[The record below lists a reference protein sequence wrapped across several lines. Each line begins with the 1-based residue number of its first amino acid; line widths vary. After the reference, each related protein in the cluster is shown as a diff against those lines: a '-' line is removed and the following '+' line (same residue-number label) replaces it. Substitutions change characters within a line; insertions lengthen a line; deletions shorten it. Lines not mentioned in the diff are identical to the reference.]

1 MPVAF
6 DPPYVTVFCGSRL
19 GGRPEYA
26 TAAEDL
32 GRTLVKNGLG
42 LVYGG
47 GSVGLMGKIADSV
60 LEAGGEVIGVIPEVL
75 SRPEIAHPNL
85 TKLHVVDSM
94 HTRKMM
100 MNDLCGAFIAMPGGI
115 GTFEELFEVLSW
127 AQLRIHAKPIG
138 LLDVAGFWTSL
149 RGLVDGSTAEGF
161 INPIH
166 RELLIRAVGSQELLD
181 LMGDAAVA
189 EADPDAVN
197 P

>member
-1 MPVAF
+1 MLVF
-6 DPPYVTVFCGSRL
+6 DPPYITVFCGSRL
-19 GGRPEYA
+19 GTRPEYV
-26 TAAEDL
+26 TAAEEL

-85 TKLHVVDSM
+85 TTLHVVDSM
-94 HTRKMM
+94 HTRKKM
-100 MNDLCGAFIAMPGGI
+100 MNDLCGGFIAMPGGI

-138 LLDVAGFWTSL
+138 LLDVAGFWTGL
-149 RGLVDGSTAEGF
+149 RGLMDGATAEGF

-166 RELLIRAVGSQELLD
+166 RELLIRAGGPQELLD
-181 LMGDAAVA
+181 RMRDAGVA
-189 EADPDAVN
+189 EPDPEAVK